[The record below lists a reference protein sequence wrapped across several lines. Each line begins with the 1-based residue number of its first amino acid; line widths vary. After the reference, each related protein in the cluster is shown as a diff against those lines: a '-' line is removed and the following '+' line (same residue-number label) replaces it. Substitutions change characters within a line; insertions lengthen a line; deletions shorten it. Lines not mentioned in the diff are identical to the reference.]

1 MPALRAVQGEHGDV
15 WIMMNDKVLLYIA
28 KDGTLCVKGDV
39 VGSYD
44 VPDPPP

>member
-1 MPALRAVQGEHGDV
+1 MHALRTVQGERGDV
-15 WIMMNDKVLLYIA
+15 WIMLKDRVLLYIA

-44 VPDPPP
+44 IPDPPP